1 MVANKKLRISELLSY
16 ERAVYRLTEHCYKV
30 LFLHVTLVVVFN
42 VMLKIIRKSK
52 RRTFNIFMIHF
63 VSVGQS
69 MYKTLYIFGLY
80 R

>member
-42 VMLKIIRKSK
+42 VENNKKIEEEDI
-52 RRTFNIFMIHF
+52 
-63 VSVGQS
+63 
-69 MYKTLYIFGLY
+69 
-80 R
+80 